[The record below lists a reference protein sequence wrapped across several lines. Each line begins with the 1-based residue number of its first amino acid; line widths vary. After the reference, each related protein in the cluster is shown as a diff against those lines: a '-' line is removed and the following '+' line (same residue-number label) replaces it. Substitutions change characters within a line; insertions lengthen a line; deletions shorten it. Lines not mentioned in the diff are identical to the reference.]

1 MVNRLRTRRALQ
13 GFLAAL
19 VVVFAT
25 LVTALAHYLPRR
37 LVDSIATHSG
47 RQIRIDGP
55 FEAHLLALH
64 PSLIAERVVVG
75 NPPWSPAGTLA
86 TIGKLTVVFDLPSF
100 SHPYAIRA
108 LEMDHADLHFQRD
121 AAGHANWHWTA
132 PGILP
137 GKGLP
142 VAHSLSLGATHLAID
157 DARRHISFDGAV
169 TTQNTV
175 GQNAVGENSALR
187 IEARGH
193 LNGREA
199 ILTLDGDPLAT
210 VARDKPYHFNFE
222 ERSSGSQ
229 LTGHGS
235 VSRPFDFRVLELTF
249 EGSGANLKDLHFLAG
264 ASLPNTGAYRLSG
277 KLARHN
283 TSFELSDLVATSG
296 ESDVHG
302 TISAR
307 LDSEG
312 RSHLEADL
320 HSHRL
325 RSADTGARVAGR
337 ATDSSQLKA
346 DSPQEKT
353 QLPPDTPL
361 RLDGLRRSDAI
372 VHFHA
377 QQLDVGP
384 LSFHAVVAKLTTDHG
399 VATVPSLS
407 ATLPDGQV
415 SAHLELDARS
425 DVPTGHLDVDVT
437 NVQLGQFARKDP
449 QHPPIDGLLEARLR
463 LTGRGASVQE
473 LVASA
478 NGTLTAVLP
487 HGVIRASLAELAGI
501 DFRGLGLV
509 LTRNKEETPVRC
521 AVARFQAHD
530 GTLTASTL
538 VLDTEPVVITGSG
551 SIQLAS
557 QALDLQLQG
566 QPKELRLLR
575 LRAPVA
581 IHGTLEHPSF
591 SVEKENRKLEL
602 VDPGHGKDVDCGAL
616 LAEAKVGGVQVSKA
630 VGQMREASTPPA
642 ERGPSTR

>member
-1 MVNRLRTRRALQ
+1 MVNRPRTRRALQ

-25 LVTALAHYLPRR
+25 LVTAVAYYLPRR

-55 FEAHLLALH
+55 FETHLLSLH
-64 PSLIAERVVVG
+64 PSLIAERVVIG

-100 SHPYAIRA
+100 SRPYAIRA
-108 LEMDHADLHFQRD
+108 LAMDHADLHFQRD
-121 AAGHANWHWTA
+121 AAGHANWLWRA

-137 GKGLP
+137 RKGLP
-142 VAHSLSLGATHLAID
+142 VIHSLSLSAAHLAID

-175 GQNAVGENSALR
+175 GQNAAGKNSALR
-187 IEARGH
+187 IEAKGP

-199 ILTLDGDPLAT
+199 TLTLDGDPLAT
-210 VARDKPYHFNFE
+210 AARDKPYHFGFE
-222 ERSSGSQ
+222 VRSSGSQ
-229 LTGHGS
+229 LAGHGS
-235 VSRPFDFRVLELTF
+235 VRQPFDFRVLEATF
-249 EGSGANLKDLHFLAG
+249 AASGADLKDLYFLVG

-277 KLARHN
+277 KLARHD
-283 TSFELSDLVATSG
+283 TRFDFSELVANTG
-296 ESDVHG
+296 ASDVYG
-302 TISAR
+302 SISSN

-312 RSHLEADL
+312 RSPLEVDL
-320 HSHRL
+320 YSHRL
-325 RSADTGARVAGR
+325 RSADLGARAAGR
-337 ATDSSQLKA
+337 AT
-346 DSPQEKT
+346 KT
-353 QLPPDTPL
+353 QLLPDTPI
-361 RLDGLRRSDAI
+361 RLEDLRRSDAI

-377 QQLDVGP
+377 QQVDVGP

-407 ATLPDGQV
+407 ATLPEGQI
-415 SAHLELDARS
+415 SAQLELDARP
-425 DVPTGHLDVDVT
+425 DVPTANLNVDVI

-449 QHPPIDGLLEARLR
+449 QHPPIDGLLQGRLT

-473 LVASA
+473 LAASA

-487 HGVIRASLAELAGI
+487 QGVIRASLAELAGI

-509 LTRNKEETPVRC
+509 LTRNKEDTPVRC
-521 AVARFQAHD
+521 AVAHFQAHN
-530 GTLTASTL
+530 GTLTANTL

-602 VDPGHGKDVDCGAL
+602 VDPGHGKDVDCGEL
-616 LAEAKVGGVQVSKA
+616 LAEAKVGGVPASKA
-630 VGQMREASTPPA
+630 VGQVREASSPPA
-642 ERGPSTR
+642 EREPSSR